1 VLADIEIG
9 AGWTR
14 KCETSNTEYVSLS
27 IAAPES
33 GSPNLYANL
42 REAAGSDDKDLYAV
56 IWNPVD
62 QTKAPARDLHGG
74 NQLQCRLRVGAL
86 KQ

>member
-1 VLADIEIG
+1 MLADIEIG